1 MEHFSFSRYCFVV
14 RAKSDLYLP
23 PFKGSTLRGG
33 FGHVFRKIVCVN
45 KDEECNH
52 CFLHEKCIYARVFES
67 RPPSRH
73 FVRKYSAAPRPFI
86 LCPPLTKKTHYQP
99 GDTLN
104 FELTLIGQ
112 STDYLPYFI
121 YAFIELGK
129 RGIGREKG
137 KYELI
142 ELRHKALDGVETVI
156 YTGHDQ
162 TLKSIPQVIT
172 WNDIIKNGIPP
183 PPTLTLLFL
192 TPLRVKE
199 RGDLVVNLTFPT
211 LIARLMERI
220 DVLSYFYCGGSA
232 PEENQALLKEAQNIK
247 AKAKSLRWYDW
258 ERYSNRQKRRM
269 KMGGLIGAITFSGN
283 LAPFMPYLLLGQYIH
298 VGQGTTFGLGRYEIV
313 RRE

>member
-1 MEHFSFSRYCFVV
+1 M
-14 RAKSDLYLP
+14 
-23 PFKGSTLRGG
+23 
-33 FGHVFRKIVCVN
+33 
-45 KDEECNH
+45 
-52 CFLHEKCIYARVFES
+52 CIRDS
-67 RPPSRH
+67 
-73 FVRKYSAAPRPFI
+73 
-86 LCPPLTKKTHYQP
+86 
-99 GDTLN
+99 
-104 FELTLIGQ
+104 
-112 STDYLPYFI
+112 
-121 YAFIELGK
+121 
-129 RGIGREKG
+129 
-137 KYELI
+137 
-142 ELRHKALDGVETVI
+142 I
-156 YTGHDQ
+156 YTGHNQ

-199 RGDLVVNLTFPT
+199 KGNLVVNLTFPT

-298 VGQGTTFGLGRYEIV
+298 VGQGTTFGLGKYEIV
-313 RRE
+313 RE